1 MPTKKT
7 INENKSKFE
16 KISKQIMLMMEKR
29 NIIEV
34 AKLGDTPILIN
45 NLASIVIKGR
55 NIILNRNLEAIV

>member
-16 KISKQIMLMMEKR
+16 KISKQIMLMMENR